1 MAAAYTPASNT
12 PSPILAAPQSIPP
25 AITGATYT
33 ELVQQK
39 RMRQAAYL
47 LETSG
52 LTVAD
57 IAVAV
62 GYENVSYFHRLF
74 QKTYGISPRKYR
86 TAKRTDK
93 EEKNLG

>member
-1 MAAAYTPASNT
+1 MLHYDVYWLSR
-12 PSPILAAPQSIPP
+12 
-25 AITGATYT
+25 AIHSFTGATYT

-62 GYENVSYFHRLF
+62 GYENVSLF
-74 QKTYGISPRKYR
+74 SSDCFKKPMVFRRANTGPQSGQIKK
-86 TAKRTDK
+86 KRI
-93 EEKNLG
+93 